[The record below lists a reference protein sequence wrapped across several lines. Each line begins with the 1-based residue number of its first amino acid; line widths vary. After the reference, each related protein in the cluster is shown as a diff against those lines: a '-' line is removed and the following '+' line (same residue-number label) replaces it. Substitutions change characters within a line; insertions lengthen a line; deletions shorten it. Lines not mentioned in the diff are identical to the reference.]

1 MAKETSQTD
10 LLGRLTGTG
19 GDFYLYPSETP
30 FSGQWSHIVF
40 GSNGGTITSL
50 KVMGEDVMSDRN
62 YDANSGALPA
72 GYIICAGG
80 EDYITEVTLTL
91 GDAEALVW
99 TQVQDAS
106 GPVE

>member
-1 MAKETSQTD
+1 MAKETSMTD
-10 LLGRLTGTG
+10 LLGRIAGTG

-30 FSGQWSHIVF
+30 FGGQWSHIVF
-40 GSNGGTITSL
+40 GSNGGTITGL
-50 KVMGEDVMSDRN
+50 KIMGVDVMEDRN

-80 EDYITEVTLTL
+80 EDYISEITLVS

-99 TQVQDAS
+99 SQVQDAS

>member
-1 MAKETSQTD
+1 MAKETSMTD
-10 LLGRLTGTG
+10 LLGRIAGTG

-30 FSGQWSHIVF
+30 FTGQWSHIVF
-40 GSNGGTITSL
+40 GANGGTITSL
-50 KVMGEDVMSDRN
+50 KVMGEDVMAERN

-80 EDYITEVTLTL
+80 EDYIDEITLAL
-91 GDAEALVW
+91 GDAEALGW
-99 TQVQDAS
+99 SQVQDAS